1 MIARPIVPGRLYR
14 VRARGLDITVMAAH
28 PCDAIAIAIEERTA

>member
-14 VRARGLDITVMAAH
+14 VRGGGLDITVMAAH
-28 PCDAIAIAIEERTA
+28 PCDAIAIAMDI